1 MIKWNKINFYLTR
14 SIFLCFRGASD
25 PIYKAIWADNKSF
38 DEVLISKR
46 MVQDHMPDNVLGAL
60 EKVRFTK
67 WGQGVF
73 QVWRQTLLVCHK
85 ISDVILWRKL
95 ITYGPCKEM
104 WEWFSDLLTPTHP
117 LWSFFLLLSIGEFQ
131 LNLSPPLFQISNPF
145 LFVFSFL

>member
-1 MIKWNKINFYLTR
+1 MLILGQKSCILGSPILKFHNPTDIIVFMYSESPFEALIEMMKWNKIKFYLTR
-14 SIFLCFRGASD
+14 SIFFCFRGASD

-73 QVWRQTLLVCHK
+73 
-85 ISDVILWRKL
+85 
-95 ITYGPCKEM
+95 
-104 WEWFSDLLTPTHP
+104 
-117 LWSFFLLLSIGEFQ
+117 
-131 LNLSPPLFQISNPF
+131 
-145 LFVFSFL
+145 